1 MTKLEDRKK
10 MYATLLERGNVLL
23 PKAVEMIAAYGSTR
37 IDYGTPGVNWL
48 MLIRLAFNGLWVDS
62 RTRHN
67 FSFMLEDA
75 SDVEPVYFPMFGIAG
90 PKSYPTGQ
98 TVKWAGSFDQPLE
111 MALKAIR
118 ESTTDH
124 EDTSTKLMD
133 RNELIERV
141 TGQPAKANKDYAAI
155 SYAIYRSSIMFRGT
169 FAVFRQNLGDHQAAN
184 EVDQLLKLKQR
195 TKNESQ
201 N

>member
-1 MTKLEDRKK
+1 MTQLEDRKK

-37 IDYGTPGVNWL
+37 IDYGTPGMNWL

-75 SDVEPVYFPMFGIAG
+75 GDVEPVYFPMFGIAG
-90 PKSYPTGQ
+90 PKSYPVGQ

-111 MALKAIR
+111 RALQAIR

-124 EDTSTKLMD
+124 EDTPTKLMD

-141 TGQPAKANKDYAAI
+141 TGQPAKGNEDYAAI

-169 FAVFRQNLGDHQAAN
+169 FVVFRQNLGDHQAAN

>member
-1 MTKLEDRKK
+1 MTQLEERKK
-10 MYATLLERGNVLL
+10 MYAALLERGNALL
-23 PKAVEMIAAYGSTR
+23 PKAMEAIAASGATR
-37 IDYGTPGVNWL
+37 IDYRSPGVNWL
-48 MLIRLAFNGLWVDS
+48 TLIRLAFNGLWVDS

-67 FSFMLEDA
+67 LSFMLEDA
-75 SDVEPVYFPMFGIAG
+75 GDVEPVYFHMFGIAS
-90 PKSYPTGQ
+90 PKSYPKGQ

-111 MALKAIR
+111 RALKAIR

-124 EDTSTKLMD
+124 EDTPTKLMD

-141 TGQPAKANKDYAAI
+141 TGQPAKGNEDYAAI

-169 FAVFRQNLGDHQAAN
+169 FVVFRQNLGDHQAAN

-195 TKNESQ
+195 TKNEPQ

>member
-1 MTKLEDRKK
+1 MTQLEERKK
-10 MYATLLERGNVLL
+10 MYAALLERGNALL
-23 PKAVEMIAAYGSTR
+23 PKALEVIESFGITR
-37 IDYGTPGVNWL
+37 IDYGSPGVNWL
-48 MLIRLAFNGLWVDS
+48 ALIRLAFNGLWVDS
-62 RTRHN
+62 RTRQN
-67 FSFMLEDA
+67 LSFMLENGG
-75 SDVEPVYFPMFGIAG
+75 DVEPVYFHMFGIAS
-90 PKSYPTGQ
+90 PKSYPKGQ

-111 MALKAIR
+111 RALKAIR
-118 ESTTDH
+118 ESPTDH
-124 EDTSTKLMD
+124 EDTPTKLMD

-141 TGQPAKANKDYAAI
+141 TGQPAKGNEDYAAI

-169 FAVFRQNLGDHQAAN
+169 FVVFRQNLGDHQVAN

>member
-1 MTKLEDRKK
+1 MTQLEDRKK
-10 MYATLLERGNVLL
+10 MYAELLERGNALL
-23 PKAVEMIAAYGSTR
+23 PKALEVITAYGSPR
-37 IDYGTPGVNWL
+37 IDYGSPGVNWL
-48 MLIRLAFNGLWVDS
+48 MLVRLAFNGLWVDS

-75 SDVEPVYFPMFGIAG
+75 GDVEPVYFPMFGIAG

-111 MALKAIR
+111 RALKAIR

-124 EDTSTKLMD
+124 EDTPTKLMD

-141 TGQPAKANKDYAAI
+141 TMQSVKGNKDYASI
-155 SYAIYRSSIMFRGT
+155 SYAIYRSSLMFRGT
-169 FAVFRQNLGDHQAAN
+169 FVVFRQNLGDHQAAN

-195 TKNESQ
+195 TKNEPQ

>member
-1 MTKLEDRKK
+1 MTQLEDRKK
-10 MYATLLERGNVLL
+10 MYAELLERGNALL
-23 PKAVEMIAAYGSTR
+23 PKAMEMITVYGSTR
-37 IDYGTPGVNWL
+37 IDYGAPGVNWL
-48 MLIRLAFNGLWVDS
+48 TLIRLAFNGLWVDS

-67 FSFMLEDA
+67 LSFMLEDA
-75 SDVEPVYFPMFGIAG
+75 GDVEPVYFPMFGIAG

-98 TVKWAGSFDQPLE
+98 TVKWTGSFDQPLE
-111 MALKAIR
+111 MALQAIR

-124 EDTSTKLMD
+124 EDTPTKLMD

-141 TGQPAKANKDYAAI
+141 TGQPAKGNEDYAAI

-169 FAVFRQNLGDHQAAN
+169 FVVFRQNLGDHQAAN